1 MEKISNN
8 IMFFQSS
15 QLGEEN
21 ISPGLFDIFYAH
33 LSESRRS
40 SIFSKLQVIVPNHA
54 FAVYLRDRVTK
65 ADGISANLDF
75 VVLVGT
81 VLENIYLENNPDA
94 QLFDFRQ
101 SRFIIYEYLLNT
113 SFDDLEESEE
123 LKNYIIVDGVIN
135 KFRAYQLASQLQQ
148 IFHEYLYLRTH
159 ELIHLEKAKL
169 PHWQKQIFRHLSDSI
184 GSRKLFIDIYQYFIQ
199 LDLNDNSLK
208 LPERLY
214 LFGLTSVY
222 PSQLEIIIK
231 ISQKIPV
238 YWYYQPCS
246 YEYYGD
252 LLSTKARSSLEQKL
266 LRKPDLSLDDL
277 YLLDGNPLL
286 ANLGQQSREFIELLR
301 ANDVEVYS
309 FNTEFSEKKQ
319 AATML
324 EIIQDDIRNL
334 KYRVR
339 NEYRLSKDNLF
350 YMDPVKLLSGSDE
363 CVSDLPNGKTSIKIN
378 ICHNRMREVQ
388 VLFNELS
395 DILSDGSGII
405 PQDILITAPDIDDYA
420 TYIRAVFDNET
431 AYTSSGIH
439 LKIPYHITG
448 HREQGDYKV
457 LETLKLLLNLPYQL
471 PVNYLLELL
480 MQTEI
485 RDSLFLDNDDIETIK
500 GWFIDNRV
508 NFGFN
513 EKDYEPY
520 GYQNFSVHSFKTL
533 LQNIVSGACLS
544 EDVLIS
550 ANHVPLYRFAEVV
563 VVPYDNI
570 DSGQIELCSK
580 LIGLIDLLF
589 RIREF
594 LYLEH
599 NLYREFSIDELHE
612 VFALLQEQLLN
623 NPESGLLLN
632 KFIGSILDINSEIKI
647 NLLIVNQ
654 IIDDY
659 MSEIKNKIRFES
671 KITCASLQY
680 MRNIPHRV
688 IYMLGLNFGEF
699 PAIYQPNQLSILA
712 KEWHLADRN
721 YNIEDKQAFLD
732 TILSA
737 RERLIISYIGR
748 KETDNSEI
756 KPSPILSL
764 FMNVLGQS
772 FTNFWDE
779 GDPMKPRYNYRNI
792 IYQHSLHPFYN
803 NHSFNYSEFWQKL
816 ARITTEKAQNLR
828 WEFSGTQQI
837 SLTSEQ
843 KQILYQPKLVD
854 LVATFCYSNRNL
866 YRTLGINT
874 FINEIELEDRE
885 SIAIF
890 DRNLAKEIFKFFECY
905 LQKASL
911 SELSEY
917 LQAKGVLAYDH
928 IGKLQFDYYAR
939 IYQLYKANCGNSL
952 NKFYLEYPVTKG
964 EETIDIIL
972 QDEVFVEGNAII
984 ITPGFEQISDR
995 ELPTKLEEVSYS
1007 LKIRALICG
1016 LLLQCDVKFD
1026 AGIKPDS
1033 VIIRLIRNNAEIR
1046 NFPVYVQESSSLFD
1060 MVIKYYL
1067 RSLTYPVLIHKSA
1080 IAEYAKRISEVDR
1093 KGNLKNTREDCL
1105 RLAKAKYLVDFNNFE
1120 LDGLR
1125 EDIIF
1130 SSIAEDYFEFIDSS
1144 GSINDIARIAEL
1156 LSHLRG

>member
-1 MEKISNN
+1 MSNN
-8 IMFFQSS
+8 IIFFQSS

-21 ISPGLFDIFYAH
+21 ISPGLFDIFHAH
-33 LSESRRS
+33 LRDSTRS
-40 SIFSKLQVIVPNHA
+40 NIFSKLQVIVPNHA

-81 VLENIYLENNPDA
+81 VLENIYLENNPEA

-113 SFDDLEESEE
+113 NFDDLETEE
-123 LKNYIIVDGVIN
+123 LKNYIVVDGVIN

-148 IFHEYLYLRTH
+148 IFHEYLYLRTY
-159 ELIHLEKAKL
+159 ELIHLERAKL
-169 PHWQKQIFRHLSDSI
+169 PYWQKQVFRHLADSI
-184 GSRKLFIDIYQYFIQ
+184 GGRKLFIDIYQYFIK
-199 LDLNDNSLK
+199 LDLNDSSLK

-231 ISQKIPV
+231 LSQRIPV

-301 ANDVEVYS
+301 ANDVEVFS
-309 FNTEFSEKKQ
+309 FKPEFNEKKQ
-319 AATML
+319 PTTML

-339 NEYRLSKDNLF
+339 NEYRLSKNNLF
-350 YMDPVKLLSGSDE
+350 YTDPVKVMSRSDE
-363 CVSDLPNGKTSIKIN
+363 SVSDLPNGKTSIKIN
-378 ICHNRMREVQ
+378 VCHNRMREVQ

-395 DILSDGSGII
+395 DILSDGSGVI

-420 TYIRAVFDNET
+420 IYIRAVFDNET
-431 AYTSSGIH
+431 VCTTAGTH

-485 RDSLFLDNDDIETIK
+485 RNSLSFDNDDIETIK
-500 GWFIDNRV
+500 SWLMDNRV
-508 NFGFN
+508 NFGFD

-544 EDVLIS
+544 EDVLIA
-550 ANHVPLYRFAEVV
+550 ANHVPLYRSAESIVA
-563 VVPYDNI
+563 PYDNI
-570 DSGQIELCSK
+570 DSGQIELCNK

-589 RIREF
+589 RVREF

-599 NLYREFSIDELHE
+599 NLYREFSINELHE
-612 VFALLQEQLLN
+612 FFVSLQEKLLN
-623 NPESGLLLN
+623 NPDAELLLN
-632 KFIGSILDINSEIKI
+632 KFIGSILDINSEINI

-671 KITCASLQY
+671 KTTCASLQY
-680 MRNIPHRV
+680 MRNIPYRV
-688 IYMLGLNFGEF
+688 IYVLGLNFGEF
-699 PAIYQPNQLSILA
+699 PTPYQPNQLSILA
-712 KEWHLADRN
+712 KEWYLADRN

-737 RERLIISYIGR
+737 QERLIVSYIGR

-764 FMNVLGQS
+764 FLNVLGQS

-779 GDPMKPRYNYRNI
+779 KDPMKPRYNYRNI
-792 IYQHSLHPFYN
+792 MYQHSLHPFYN

-816 ARITTEKAQNLR
+816 ARITTEKTQNLR
-828 WEFSGTQQI
+828 WEFNSTQQI
-837 SLTSEQ
+837 SLTNEQ
-843 KQILYQPKLVD
+843 KQVLYQPKLID

-866 YRTLGINT
+866 YRTLGIST
-874 FINEIELEDRE
+874 FINDIELEDRE

-890 DRNLAKEIFKFFECY
+890 DRNLAKEIFNFFECY
-905 LQKASL
+905 LPKASL
-911 SELSEY
+911 PELSEY
-917 LQAKGVLAYDH
+917 MQAKGILAYSH
-928 IGKLQFDYYAR
+928 IGKLQFDYYSE
-939 IYQLYKANCGNSL
+939 IYQLYKANSGNRLS
-952 NKFYLEYPVTKG
+952 KFYLEYPLIKG
-964 EETIDIIL
+964 EQTIEIIL

-984 ITPGFEQISDR
+984 ITPGFEQINDR
-995 ELPTKLEEVSYS
+995 ELPAKLEEVSYL
-1007 LKIRALICG
+1007 LKIRGLICY
-1016 LLLQCDVKFD
+1016 LLLQCNVKFD
-1026 AGIKPDS
+1026 DGFKPDK

-1046 NFPVYVQESSSLFD
+1046 DFPVYVKDPSNLFD
-1060 MVIKYYL
+1060 VVIKYYL

-1080 IAEYAKRISEVDR
+1080 ITEYAKRLTEVDR
-1093 KGNLKNTREDCL
+1093 KGNLKNTYEDCM
-1105 RLAKAKYLVDFNNFE
+1105 RLAKAKYLADFNNFE
-1120 LDGLR
+1120 LDSLR
-1125 EDIIF
+1125 EDMIF
-1130 SSIAEDYFEFIDSS
+1130 SSIAEDYFEFIDNN
-1144 GSINDIARIAEL
+1144 GSINDIVRIGEL